1 MEFFTTYLRTNHKNI
16 PEEDPKSKQRG
27 RIDFDHRFD
36 KAKSKVK
43 AQQLVKDYVLDN
55 NIKFEVVK

>member
-1 MEFFTTYLRTNHKNI
+1 MEFFTAHERTNHKNV

-43 AQQLVKDYVLDN
+43 QQQLVKGYVLDN
-55 NIKFEVVK
+55 NIKYEVVT